1 MTTNK
6 GKAMSLKM
14 ADAKGGTITTMGRF
28 VTGGF
33 GKAALGENEAAGRVL
48 RGESFPPAF
57 EAEFTLT
64 KQQDHE
70 VDQLIN
76 MLKANIKACRMIHIP
91 SGKTALVQRC
101 KDGLCVAQFNEFDHP
116 HSHGWHLYLRRDF
129 KRYE

>member
-14 ADAKGGTITTMGRF
+14 ADAKGGAISTMGRF
-28 VTGGF
+28 AAGKFGG
-33 GKAALGENEAAGRVL
+33 ATLGENEVAGRVS
-48 RGESFPPAF
+48 RGESFSPTF
-57 EAEFTLT
+57 EAEVTMT
-64 KQQDHE
+64 EQQDHE
-70 VDQLIN
+70 VDQWID

-91 SGKTALVQRC
+91 SGKTALVQRR
-101 KDGLCVAQFNEFDHP
+101 KHGLCVAQFNEFDHP